1 MLVSQNKQALY
12 TKYVS
17 LAFYISVRVLVI
29 VRFLLSIFHSIS
41 TTMFKAALL
50 ETIDAERQDL
60 INLLQSLTRA
70 DSSNPPGDTIA
81 AACVVSTFLASRDVP
96 ATLIAPKSDAPN
108 VTSTFPA
115 VSQSPAHSRSSSL
128 HQLDGYS
135 PSRVDSPFADSGIS
149 TPNPG
154 PRLIMNGHIDAFP
167 ISEAERS
174 QWTHDPWSADIE
186 NNRLYGRGVVD
197 MKAGTAATIAAYT
210 YIFAHRHLLNGTAV
224 LEAVSDEETGGRWG
238 SKYLLNDDDRK
249 ETWTGDVNLNAEPT
263 GLQSIRFG
271 EKGTLRMTF
280 TVKAKG
286 AHGAYTHLSEGAIRI
301 ATRLV
306 AELVKLEDFVDFE
319 VDPEVR
325 RYLDRQEVR
334 DTIDEVMGP
343 GAADNILKPTVNIG
357 TISGGTKVNTIP
369 GNCKFEVDIRLPI
382 GLVAKT
388 ILGKID
394 ATLKD
399 FPGASYE
406 VQEAASNPPNSCPFD
421 HAVTRA
427 IANNA
432 ERILGRKPIAI
443 PSLGA
448 TDAKHWRYKG
458 IPAYSF
464 GLSPEG
470 MAGIDESVDLDEYI
484 NLVKILTLTA
494 WDFLTGPE

>member
-1 MLVSQNKQALY
+1 
-12 TKYVS
+12 
-17 LAFYISVRVLVI
+17 
-29 VRFLLSIFHSIS
+29 
-41 TTMFKAALL
+41 MFKQALL

-60 INLLQSLTRA
+60 ISFLQSLTRA

-81 AACVVSTFLASRDVP
+81 AACVVTTFLASRDVP

-108 VTSTFPA
+108 ITSTFPA

-128 HQLDGYS
+128 HQLDAL
-135 PSRVDSPFADSGIS
+135 PSSRRDSPFADSGIS

-154 PRLIMNGHIDAFP
+154 PRLIMNGHIDVFP
-167 ISEAERS
+167 VSESDRS
-174 QWTHDPWSADIE
+174 AHIE
-186 NNRLYGRGVVD
+186 NNRLYGVGVVD

-224 LEAVSDEETGGRWG
+224 LEAVSDEENGGKWG

-263 GLQSIRFG
+263 GLQSIRFA
-271 EKGTLRMTF
+271 EKGTLRITF
-280 TVKAKG
+280 EVKAKS
-286 AHGAYTHLSEGAIRI
+286 AHGAYIHLSEGAIRI
-301 ATRLV
+301 ATRLIT
-306 AELVKLEDFVDFE
+306 ELVKLENFSDFE

-334 DTIDEVMGP
+334 DTVDEMMGA

-369 GNCKFEVDIRLPI
+369 GDCRFEVDIRLPI
-382 GLVAKT
+382 GLVAET
-388 ILGKID
+388 ILKEID
-394 ATLKD
+394 AILKN

-406 VQEAASNPPNSCPFD
+406 VQEASSNPPNSCPFD
-421 HAVTRA
+421 HALTRA
-427 IANNA
+427 IADNA
-432 ERILGRKPIAI
+432 ENILGRKPIAI

-458 IPAYSF
+458 VPAYSY

-470 MAGIDESVDLDEYI
+470 MAGIDESVDLDDYI

>member
-1 MLVSQNKQALY
+1 
-12 TKYVS
+12 
-17 LAFYISVRVLVI
+17 
-29 VRFLLSIFHSIS
+29 
-41 TTMFKAALL
+41 MFKEALL

-60 INLLQSLTRA
+60 ISFLQSLTRA

-81 AACVVSTFLASRDVP
+81 AACVITTFLASRDVP

-108 VTSTFPA
+108 ITSTFPA

-128 HQLDGYS
+128 HQLDALP
-135 PSRVDSPFADSGIS
+135 PSRRDSPFADSGIS

-154 PRLIMNGHIDAFP
+154 PRLIMNGHIDVFP
-167 ISEAERS
+167 VSESDRS
-174 QWTHDPWSADIE
+174 QWTHDPWSAHIE
-186 NNRLYGRGVVD
+186 NNRLYGVGVVD

-210 YIFAHRHLLNGTAV
+210 YIFAHRHLLNGIAV
-224 LEAVSDEETGGRWG
+224 LEAVSDEENGGKWG

-263 GLQSIRFG
+263 GLQSIRFA
-271 EKGTLRMTF
+271 EKGTLRITF
-280 TVKAKG
+280 EVKAKS
-286 AHGAYTHLSEGAIRI
+286 AHGAYIHLSEGAIRI
-301 ATRLV
+301 ATRLIT
-306 AELVKLEDFVDFE
+306 ELVKLENFSDFE

-334 DTIDEVMGP
+334 DTVDEMMGA

-369 GNCKFEVDIRLPI
+369 GDCRFEVDIRLPI
-382 GLVAKT
+382 GLVAET
-388 ILGKID
+388 ILKEID
-394 ATLKD
+394 AILKN

-406 VQEAASNPPNSCPFD
+406 VQEASSNPPNSCPFD
-421 HAVTRA
+421 HALTRA
-427 IANNA
+427 IADNA
-432 ERILGRKPIAI
+432 ENILGRKPIAI

-458 IPAYSF
+458 VPAYSY

-470 MAGIDESVDLDEYI
+470 MAGIDESVDLDDYI

>member
-1 MLVSQNKQALY
+1 
-12 TKYVS
+12 
-17 LAFYISVRVLVI
+17 
-29 VRFLLSIFHSIS
+29 
-41 TTMFKAALL
+41 MFKAALL
-50 ETIDAERQDL
+50 DTIDAERQDL
-60 INLLQSLTRA
+60 INFLQSLTRA

-81 AACVVSTFLASRDVP
+81 AACVVTTFLASRDVP
-96 ATLIAPKSDAPN
+96 STIIAPKSHAPN

-128 HQLDGYS
+128 HQLDGYHS
-135 PSRVDSPFADSGIS
+135 PSPVDSPFEGSGIS
-149 TPNPG
+149 TPKPG
-154 PRLIMNGHIDAFP
+154 PRLVMNGHIDAFP
-167 ISEAERS
+167 ISESEKS

-224 LEAVSDEETGGRWG
+224 LEAVSDEETGGKWG

-263 GLQSIRFG
+263 GLQSIRFA
-271 EKGTLRMTF
+271 EKGTLRITF
-280 TVKAKG
+280 SVKATS

-301 ATRLV
+301 AIRLIT
-306 AELVKLEDFVDFE
+306 ELVKLEDFSNFKL
-319 VDPEVR
+319 DPEVR
-325 RYLDRQEVR
+325 KYLDRQEVR
-334 DTIDEVMGP
+334 DMIDEIMGA
-343 GAADNILKPTVNIG
+343 GASNNILKPTVNIG

-369 GNCKFEVDIRLPI
+369 GDCKFEAEIRLPI
-382 GLVAKT
+382 GLVAET
-388 ILGKID
+388 ILKEID
-394 ATLKD
+394 AILEN

-406 VQEAASNPPNSCPFD
+406 VQEAASNPPNLCPFD
-421 HAVTRA
+421 HALTRA
-427 IANNA
+427 IADNA
-432 ERILGRKPIAI
+432 EHILGRKPIAI

-458 IPAYSF
+458 VPAYSY
-464 GLSPEG
+464 GLSPQG
-470 MAGIDESVDLDEYI
+470 MAGIDESVDLDDYI

>member
-1 MLVSQNKQALY
+1 
-12 TKYVS
+12 
-17 LAFYISVRVLVI
+17 
-29 VRFLLSIFHSIS
+29 
-41 TTMFKAALL
+41 MFKAALL
-50 ETIDAERQDL
+50 ETIDAERNDL
-60 INLLQSLTRA
+60 ISFLQSLTRA

-81 AACVVSTFLASRDVP
+81 AACVVTTFLASRDVP
-96 ATLIAPKSDAPN
+96 STIIAPKSHAPN

-128 HQLDGYS
+128 HQLDGY
-135 PSRVDSPFADSGIS
+135 PPTPVDSPFERSGIS
-149 TPNPG
+149 TPKPG
-154 PRLIMNGHIDAFP
+154 PRLVMNGHLDVFP
-167 ISEAERS
+167 ISEAEKS
-174 QWTHDPWSADIE
+174 QWTHDPWSGDID

-210 YIFAHRHLLNGTAV
+210 YIFEHRHLLHGTAV
-224 LEAVSDEETGGRWG
+224 LEAVSDEETGGKWG

-263 GLQSIRFG
+263 GLQSIRFA

-280 TVKAKG
+280 SVKTKS

-301 ATRLV
+301 ATRLIT
-306 AELVKLEDFVDFE
+306 ELGKLEDFSDFKL
-319 VDPEVR
+319 DPEVR
-325 RYLDRQEVR
+325 KYLDRQEVR
-334 DTIDEVMGP
+334 DTVDAIMGA
-343 GAADNILKPTVNIG
+343 GASNNILKPTVNIG

-369 GNCKFEVDIRLPI
+369 GDCRFEVDIRLPI
-382 GLVAKT
+382 GLVAET
-388 ILGKID
+388 ILKEID
-394 ATLKD
+394 TVLEN
-399 FPGASYE
+399 FPEASYE

-421 HAVTRA
+421 HALTRA
-427 IANNA
+427 IADSA
-432 ERILGRKPIAI
+432 EHILGRKPVAI

-458 IPAYSF
+458 VPAYSY

-470 MAGIDESVDLDEYI
+470 MAGIDESVDLDDYI